1 MRFLLGVHRFTPVPA
16 LYGDTGWLK
25 PRESRYLCLLN
36 YWNKLVNM
44 REDRLTKCIFN
55 WDYLQCNVNN
65 WSSDMKNLC
74 EQLELDF
81 YESKQ
86 PVSTLLVKSNINNL
100 HQNNWL
106 NDVNMKPK
114 LRTYKLFKEIAEMEP
129 YIASNLP

>member
-1 MRFLLGVHRFTPVPA
+1 MFVCC

-25 PRESRYLCLLN
+25 PRESRYLCLFN

-55 WDYLQCNVNN
+55 WDYLQGNVNN

-86 PVSTLLVKSNINNL
+86 PVSILLVKSNINKL
-100 HQNNWL
+100 HKKNWL
-106 NDVNMKPK
+106 NDINMKPK
-114 LRTYKLFKEIAEMEP
+114 LRT
-129 YIASNLP
+129 